1 MICSHLNRFGL
12 RQSSSYLPR
21 ITSAKTEVDKNLV
34 NQNKTWQTFYTAD
47 RDFINI
53 AKRSLS
59 LRYYGSKG
67 MKLISTYALMKSCL
81 FMATDLPLFIIHMRE
96 IESFLLMGAA
106 FGLFHLYLYTGK
118 NPITKIQ
125 INER

>member
-1 MICSHLNRFGL
+1 MPN
-12 RQSSSYLPR
+12 
-21 ITSAKTEVDKNLV
+21 ITAANSELDKNPV
-34 NQNKTWQTFYTAD
+34 EQRTTWQTFYTAD
-47 RDFINI
+47 RDFLNI

-59 LRYYGSKG
+59 LRYYGAKG
-67 MKLISTYALMKSCL
+67 LKLISSYFLAKSCL

-118 NPITKIQ
+118 NPITKMQ